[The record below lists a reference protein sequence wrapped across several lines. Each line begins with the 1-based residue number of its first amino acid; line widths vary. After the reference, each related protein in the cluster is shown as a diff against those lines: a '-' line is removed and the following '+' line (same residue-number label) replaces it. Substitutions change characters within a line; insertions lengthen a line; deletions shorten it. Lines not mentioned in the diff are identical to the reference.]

1 MAFDDLEQP
10 IRTFIEKMDFME
22 PTGKYKVL
30 CGYIAGVP
38 RVRARPGVQQKDS
51 SRCLLSSSRTS

>member
-38 RVRARPGVQQKDS
+38 RVRARPGVQQKD
-51 SRCLLSSSRTS
+51 